1 MHSGFEDKSRE
12 QDRGWDDR
20 FGDFLTNLLFEE
32 GLADSTLLV
41 LKNHLIAFNRWLLD
55 TYGRPWDRV
64 QPQDLREYLYATG
77 LNLVS
82 TTLQARRWSLKRL
95 YKWALEESIVA
106 VHPNTFVLPV
116 NGNKAKNQ
124 TKPPTQRQIEMLLH
138 MPNLSSAEGIRDR
151 AVLELIYATGMRASE
166 ILSIKI
172 HEITKEKCLRVWG
185 KCRKERLVVYGEHAQ
200 YWIAQYIAVRK
211 AILLDGGHHAFAT
224 EKLFVSSGVH
234 ADYRYYQLRRM
245 IQRYSQRCGLKLT
258 PHNIRHA
265 FATHMYEAGA
275 SLQFIQNLLGH
286 SHLQTSTI
294 YISNNT
300 KNLNNILVN
309 HHPRGKSYKSI
320 ARFKQVSI
328 SKKSAT

>member
-32 GLADSTLLV
+32 GLADSTLLA

-55 TYGRPWDRV
+55 TYGRPWDLV

-77 LNLVS
+77 LNLAS
-82 TTLQARRWSLKRL
+82 STLQARRGSLKRL
-95 YKWALEESIVA
+95 YRWALEESIVSI
-106 VHPNTFVLPV
+106 HPNTFVLPV
-116 NGNKAKNQ
+116 KGNKGKIQ
-124 TKPPTQRQIEMLLH
+124 VKPPTQRQIELLLN
-138 MPNLSSAEGIRDR
+138 MPDLSCAEGIRDR

-185 KCRKERLVVYGEHAQ
+185 KSRKERLVVYGEHAQ
-200 YWIAQYIAVRK
+200 YWLEQYIAVRK
-211 AILLDGGHHAFAT
+211 RILLDGGHHVFAT
-224 EKLFVSSGVH
+224 EKLLVSSGVH

-258 PHNIRHA
+258 PHTIRHA

-275 SLQFIQNLLGH
+275 SLQFIQKLLGH

-300 KNLNNILVN
+300 KNLKKILVN
-309 HHPRGKSYKSI
+309 HHPRGEIYKSRT
-320 ARFKQVSI
+320 RFKHESI
-328 SKKSAT
+328 GNKFTT